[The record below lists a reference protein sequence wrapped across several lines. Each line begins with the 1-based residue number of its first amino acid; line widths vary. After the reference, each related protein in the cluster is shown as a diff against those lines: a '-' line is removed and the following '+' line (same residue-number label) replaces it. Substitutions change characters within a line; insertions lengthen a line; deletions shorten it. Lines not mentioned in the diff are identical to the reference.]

1 MIILKKLYH
10 RKNHIIG
17 LFFSYNIE
25 WIATAKKIPG
35 IKWSKTNSCWYVP
48 NKPES
53 LKNIFAAFKNIAR
66 VDSSAVFT
74 PASEEVK
81 KEKKQEKKPKELSHK
96 KPIPS
101 LYSETLKRLRYSENT
116 ITAYQH
122 YFSDFINHF
131 EEGLEHLTEEHIRR
145 YQNYLVNQKRVSG
158 STQNQAI
165 NAIKFYYEKVLHQER
180 KVYYLERPRKEKKLP
195 EVLSKEEVGL
205 IIKNTNNLKH
215 KCAMVIIY
223 SCGLR
228 RREAIRIKTE
238 HVDFSRKM
246 LKIEAGKGNKDRY
259 LQLSE
264 PVLALLQEYIDTYKP
279 PEWLFEGQTKGQ
291 YSAESIVNIIKKAA
305 IKAGIKKRVY
315 PHILRHSYATHNLE
329 QGVDIRYIQH
339 WLGHDSIRTTERYTH
354 VAGRKHNFKNPIDD
368 IL

>member
-1 MIILKKLYH
+1 MIKLKKLYH
-10 RKNHIIG
+10 RQNHIIG
-17 LFFSYNIE
+17 LFFSYNSE
-25 WIATAKKIPG
+25 WIAVAKKIPG
-35 IKWSKTNSCWYVP
+35 IKWSKTNNCWYVP
-48 NKPES
+48 NSPES
-53 LKNIFAAFKNIAR
+53 LKNIFAVFKGIVR
-66 VDSSAVFT
+66 IDSSAVFA
-74 PASEEVK
+74 PASEEDEK
-81 KEKKQEKKPKELSHK
+81 GKKQEQLSYK

-101 LYSETLKRLRYSENT
+101 LYTETLKRLRYSENT
-116 ITAYQH
+116 ISSYEH

-131 EEGLEHLTEEHIRR
+131 DEKLEQLTADHIRQ
-145 YQNYLVNQKRVSG
+145 YQDYLVSKKKVSG

-180 KVYYLERPRKEKKLP
+180 QVYYLERPRKEKKLP

-215 KCAMVIIY
+215 KCVMVIIY

-238 HVDFSRKM
+238 HIDFGRKM
-246 LKIEAGKGNKDRY
+246 LKIEASKGNKDRY
-259 LQLSE
+259 VQISE
-264 PVLALLQEYIDTYKP
+264 PVLALLQEYIDAYKP

-291 YSAESIVNIIKKAA
+291 YSAESIVQIIKKAA